1 MSLDYFKECERVLFM
16 IEELE
21 LLTNPKSRVAEA
33 VKTIRTNLEFSS
45 ADGENKKIM
54 LTSTA
59 PGEGKSFITACL
71 AQSYAVNGKKV
82 LIIDCDLRRGR
93 QYEIF
98 GVSNNKGL
106 SNVLISDLDGVK
118 IQTIK
123 TKLPGVYLLPGGTV
137 PPNPSELLE
146 SKKMEDVI
154 GMLESDYDIIL
165 FDCPPVIGL
174 SDPLIITKYVDTK
187 VIVTAYKS
195 TPVDLLKKTVKS
207 LEAVNAKVAGI
218 IFNKVPSTG
227 NGYYSKYYDSYYG

>member
-1 MSLDYFKECERVLFM
+1 M

-21 LLTNPKSRVAEA
+21 LLSNPKSRVAEA
-33 VKTIRTNLEFSS
+33 VKTVRTNLEFSIVDS
-45 ADGENKKIM
+45 KNTKIM

-71 AQSYAVNGKKV
+71 AQSYASTGKKV

-106 SNVLISDLDGVK
+106 SNILISDLEGVK
-118 IQTIK
+118 IETIK
-123 TKLPGVYLLPGGTV
+123 TKLKGVYLLPAGTV

-146 SKKMEDVI
+146 SQKMRDVV
-154 GMLESDYDIIL
+154 GMLENDYDVIL

-174 SDPLIITKYVDTK
+174 SDSLIVTKYVDTT
-187 VIVTAYKS
+187 VIVAAYKT
-195 TPVDLLKKTVKS
+195 TPTEMLKKSVKS
-207 LEAVNAKVAGI
+207 LEAVNAKIAGV
-218 IFNKVPSTG
+218 IFNKVPSSSK
-227 NGYYSKYYDSYYG
+227 GYYSKYYDSYYE

>member
-1 MSLDYFKECERVLFM
+1 M

-21 LLTNPKSRVAEA
+21 LLSNPKSRVAEA

-45 ADGENKKIM
+45 ADEKNNKIM
-54 LTSTA
+54 LTSTT

-71 AQSYAVNGKKV
+71 AQSYAAAGKKV

-106 SNVLISDLDGVK
+106 SNILISDLEGVK
-118 IQTIK
+118 IETIK
-123 TKLPGVYLLPGGTV
+123 TKLKGVYLLPGGTV

-146 SKKMEDVI
+146 SKKMVDVI
-154 GMLESDYDIIL
+154 AMLEDDYDILL

-174 SDPLIITKYVDTK
+174 SDPLIITKYVDTT

-195 TPVDLLKKTVKS
+195 TPTELLKKTVKA
-207 LEAVNAKVAGI
+207 LEAVNAKVAGV
-218 IFNKVPSTG
+218 IFNKVPSAG
-227 NGYYSKYYDSYYG
+227 NGYYSKYYDGYYN

>member
-1 MSLDYFKECERVLFM
+1 M

-21 LLTNPKSRVAEA
+21 LLSNPKSRVAEA
-33 VKTIRTNLEFSS
+33 VKTVRTNLEFST
-45 ADGENKKIM
+45 ADGKNNKIM

-71 AQSYAVNGKKV
+71 AQSYASTGKKV

-106 SNVLISDLDGVK
+106 SNILISDLEGVK
-118 IQTIK
+118 IETIK
-123 TKLPGVYLLPGGTV
+123 TRLKGVYLLPGGTV

-146 SKKMEDVI
+146 SNKMREVI
-154 GMLESDYDIIL
+154 SMLENDYDIIL

-174 SDPLIITKYVDTK
+174 SDSLIVTKYVYTT
-187 VIVTAYKS
+187 VIVAAYKT
-195 TPVDLLKKTVKS
+195 TPTEMLKKSVKA
-207 LEAVNAKVAGI
+207 LEAVNAKIAGV
-218 IFNKVPSTG
+218 IFNKVPST
-227 NGYYSKYYDSYYG
+227 NKGYYSKYYDSYY